1 MELCFDGRNA
11 DKLEHGHENL
21 GYVFYGWGVWDV
33 CASGDCYGDWGG
45 VAGEKNV
52 GEDGLENEV
61 DTSGSGL
68 GDLYRCLRFKFGGS
82 EGAGGEG

>member
-1 MELCFDGRNA
+1 
-11 DKLEHGHENL
+11 
-21 GYVFYGWGVWDV
+21 
-33 CASGDCYGDWGG
+33 